1 MTTKTN
7 TAKTEALGESL
18 SFDFDGDTYA
28 VPPAREW
35 DLDVLEAY
43 EDGRIAATCRALL
56 GPAQWETFRSKP
68 RKVADLE
75 ALFLE
80 VQKALGVSGN

>member
-7 TAKTEALGESL
+7 TAKTEALAEGI
-18 SFDFDGDTYA
+18 SFDFDGETYT

-43 EDGRIAATCRALL
+43 EDGQIATTCRSLL
-56 GPAQWETFRSKP
+56 GPAQWETFKSKRRS
-68 RKVADLE
+68 VGDLE
-75 ALFLE
+75 DLMKA
-80 VQKALGVSGN
+80 VQGALGVSGN